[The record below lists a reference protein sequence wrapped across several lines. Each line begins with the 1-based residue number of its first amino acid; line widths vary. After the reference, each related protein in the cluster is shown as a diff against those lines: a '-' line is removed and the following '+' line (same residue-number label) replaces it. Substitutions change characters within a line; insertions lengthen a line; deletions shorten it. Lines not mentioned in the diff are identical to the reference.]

1 MQVLE
6 SDIKTYGKV
15 LRDLG
20 KQAEQIETMDEKQ
33 GKEVFAKQVI
43 TGARKSSL
51 KTGDFDKNAASS

>member
-20 KQAEQIETMDEKQ
+20 KQAEQIEKMDEKQ
-33 GKEVFAKQVI
+33 GKEVLAKQVI
-43 TGARKSSL
+43 TAARKSSL
-51 KTGDFDKNAASS
+51 NR